1 MATATLHRDIIV
13 IGTSA
18 GSVPVLLELA
28 KGLPP
33 DLPAS
38 VLIVV
43 HIGAHP
49 STLPEL
55 LSASGPLTA
64 VHPRNLERMERG
76 RIYVAPP
83 DHHMLINGRN
93 IRLTRDAKE
102 NHARPA
108 IDPLFR
114 SAAIAHGTR
123 TIGVILSGRLDD
135 GTAGLQAIQACGGLT
150 VVQDPEDAEESQM
163 PQSALDN
170 VRVDHVVTCETL
182 PATLASL
189 VRQAAGAEI
198 AVPRR
203 IVCEQQISEGEGD
216 TMENLDAIGTP
227 SKIVCPECNGVLWEM
242 RDAKPRRF
250 RCHTGHAFTAASLI
264 YTQRTKM
271 DEALW
276 NALRAMEERVALLR
290 SMAGSHREA
299 GNAREGDRLEREA
312 THLTQHATQL
322 QAMVAG
328 S

>member
-1 MATATLHRDIIV
+1 MANAATHRDIIV
-13 IGTSA
+13 IGASA
-18 GSVPVLLELA
+18 GGVPVLLELA
-28 KGLPP
+28 KGLPR
-33 DLPAS
+33 DLAAS

-55 LSASGPLTA
+55 MSAAGPLTA
-64 VHPRNLERMERG
+64 VHPRHLERLEPG

-83 DHHMLINGRN
+83 DHHMLVVGRQ

-150 VVQDPEDAEESQM
+150 VVQDPDDAEEGAM
-163 PQSALDN
+163 PSSAIEN

-189 VRQAAGAEI
+189 VRQRAPAE
-198 AVPRR
+198 VPVPQR
-203 IVCEQQISEGEGD
+203 VACEQQLSQGEGD
-216 TMENLDAIGTP
+216 TMENLDKIGTL
-227 SKIVCPECNGVLWEM
+227 SKIICPECNGVLWEM

-250 RCHTGHAFTAASLI
+250 RCHTGHAFTAASLV

-276 NALRAMEERVALLR
+276 NALRAMEERVSLLR
-290 SMAGSHREA
+290 SMAGTHREA
-299 GNAREGDRLEREA
+299 GNPHEGDRLEREA
-312 THLTQHATQL
+312 THLTQHAAQL
-322 QAMVAG
+322 QAMVSG
-328 S
+328 T